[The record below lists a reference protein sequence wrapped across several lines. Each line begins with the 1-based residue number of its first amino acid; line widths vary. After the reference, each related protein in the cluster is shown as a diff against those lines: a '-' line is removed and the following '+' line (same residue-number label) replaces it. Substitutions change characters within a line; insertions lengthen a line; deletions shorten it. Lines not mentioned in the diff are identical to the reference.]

1 MAARGATSPRV
12 SIQTAG
18 YTWNWLSMS
27 QWMLDLLCLEL
38 WKEQRVWA
46 NYALILTAS
55 SRRFGTEDGRY
66 FDALAVAGARLPR

>member
-27 QWMLDLLCLEL
+27 QWMLDLLSLEL

-46 NYALILTAS
+46 NYALILTAP
-55 SRRFGTEDGRY
+55 SRRFGTGGIHR
-66 FDALAVAGARLPR
+66 FDATHSAADRIPR